1 MFRSPQV
8 LLVNMKRMDTR
19 VNTCVKEIAP
29 RCKRPEIWPEH
40 GCFQDKRDAM
50 SPGKANTTVM
60 KRLHD
65 WHKSQIIRNIC
76 YIFVVNVLV
85 TPQIVFSHATTFM
98 HMSLMY
104 FRLKLLKRLWYLVV
118 IVLSVP
124 FRLTASDYPFGIL

>member
-85 TPQIVFSHATTFM
+85 TPQNSVFSCYHF
-98 HMSLMY
+98 Y
-104 FRLKLLKRLWYLVV
+104 VYV
-118 IVLSVP
+118 INVLSVE
-124 FRLTASDYPFGIL
+124 TALKTFVVVLNTVSIRNNVSSLNTHNLQ